1 MKIEAKAFYHPEMTR
16 LSTLA
21 DKFEF
26 SFEESIWENL
36 DMTFKEAV
44 VIGLSMAPLMQGIQ
58 NDYKNIKYSITFL
71 PVLETNEPQIEKR
84 DPNSTTNAS
93 LLPSDYISRKNNY
106 LTDSF

>member
-1 MKIEAKAFYHPEMTR
+1 MKIEAKAYYHPEITR

-26 SFEESIWENL
+26 TFEESIWENL

-58 NDYKNIKYSITFL
+58 NDFKYFITFL

-84 DPNSTTNAS
+84 DPNSTTNAL
-93 LLPSDYISRKNNY
+93 LLPSISFR
-106 LTDSF
+106 